1 MPYITLLLI
10 VCCAV
15 FYYRVGEQEYG
26 SGGLLALVSV
36 TLWAIGILASRL
48 GWLGNLL
55 LQVGLF
61 FALTVWNMRRP
72 PLNACSRDLM
82 AEVLHPCEVETAVHE
97 LGQVRLVSVP
107 AGKATSSGA

>member
-1 MPYITLLLI
+1 MPYTTLLLI
-10 VCCAV
+10 ICCAV

-36 TLWAIGILASRL
+36 VLWAIGILALGL

-61 FALTVWNMRRP
+61 FALTLWNMRRP
-72 PLNACSRDLM
+72 PS
-82 AEVLHPCEVETAVHE
+82 
-97 LGQVRLVSVP
+97 
-107 AGKATSSGA
+107 K